1 MITSHHAWQVA
12 HAVAVGPLRRL
23 PLPGGGGALRTL
35 VLAAAGLVVY
45 VASGRLAELRARC
58 ANA

>member
-23 PLPGGGGALRTL
+23 PLPGGAFRTL

-58 ANA
+58 AHA